1 MRIVRVV
8 ASLLLVAAAAAAGEH
23 LQCGTSDRTNEQSR
37 QLDAWSA
44 AREQMLLSKGAR
56 IAPNA
61 TVRSNIVVLP
71 ADDLNAPFRHPF
83 DLGGRS
89 LVMQRNGAQSFNVT
103 NTALAYDDDRGVEV
117 TLPAGKSYVEV
128 PLTLFHF
135 PFFDRDATTLFIS
148 EYNGIYLDTPAEYG
162 IGQYGDVELVAQQQ
176 AVIAPLLTTNESQFG
191 QVPKIYVKQSDDA
204 ITVTWTTTGTRLS
217 YDIQAKLSRNGDIRF
232 SYRGTD
238 AVVAGSVLVTSAHEP
253 WRSQLTTLASIGDV
267 ANDVSSRIP
276 AAAQAMLDID
286 RTTISRVGDS
296 DVLEA
301 RIKMRA
307 AIDPKLIGSAS
318 DYAGFFVTIGNV
330 QSSFYLYGDGSS
342 EYYTGAWGGGLS
354 SPGARVEGDTIVM
367 TIMQSLIAPWS
378 GKLLPRSTS
387 YLSSVGATADQSIF
401 ELTTDA
407 SRSERHTDFSN
418 ASRTIDGP
426 LHEAFTIPIVS
437 TNTTWKE
444 VKDLYHLQDGAFD
457 AVAIYQNF
465 YTDLI
470 FYAGAYSSGGNAQV
484 EGITA
489 STSVGPNA
497 PRTPA
502 LMHMNKLGYSWNA
515 TPNNAGHVVMHELG
529 HRWLYYFSIMENGQK
544 KFALNPLRQHPAQ
557 FVDTRAAFSVRT
569 DHDASVMGGS
579 LFNENA
585 GSFASTDFAN
595 FGYSWLDLY
604 LMGLADK
611 AEVPPL
617 YYIANST
624 PRLGDA
630 YYPPPSRTFQ
640 GERRDV
646 VIQQVID
653 AMGARR
659 PAYPNTQRTF
669 RTLFVLLADPDRPV
683 TEEEIAA
690 VDSYRETLREKFPI
704 ATGGRATIVTDFD
717 GLTPPRRR
725 TVGR

>member
-1 MRIVRVV
+1 MRFVRVV
-8 ASLLLVAAAAAAGEH
+8 APLLLVAITAAGGEH
-23 LQCGTSDRTNEQSR
+23 LQCGTSERTNEQVR
-37 QLDAWSA
+37 QLDAWST

-61 TVRSNIVVLP
+61 TVQSNIVVLP
-71 ADDLNAPFRHPF
+71 ADEVNAPFRHPF

-89 LVMQRNGAQSFNVT
+89 LMMQRSGTQSFNVT
-103 NTALAYDDDRGVEV
+103 NAALAYDDDRGMEV
-117 TLPAGKSYVEV
+117 TLPAGKSYVEI

-135 PFFDRDATTLFIS
+135 PFFDRDATTLFVS
-148 EYNGIYLDTPAEYG
+148 EYNGIYLDPPDEYG
-162 IGQYGDVELVAQQQ
+162 IGQYGDVELVAQRQ

-191 QVPKIYVKQSDDA
+191 QVPKIYVKQSGEA
-204 ITVTWTTTGTRLS
+204 ITVTWTTTGTRLN
-217 YDIQAKLSRNGDIRF
+217 YDVQAQLSRTGDIRF
-232 SYRGTD
+232 SYRGTE
-238 AVVAGSVLVTSAHEP
+238 AVISGSVIVTSGHEP

-267 ANDVSSRIP
+267 ANDVSTRIP
-276 AAAQAMLDID
+276 TAAQAMLDID
-286 RTTISRVGDS
+286 TTTISRVADS

-307 AIDPKLIGSAS
+307 AIDPKLIGGAS
-318 DYAGFFVTIGNV
+318 DYAAFYVTIGNA

-342 EYYTGAWGGGLS
+342 EYYTGAWGGGMS

-367 TIMQSLIAPWS
+367 TIMQSLIVPWS
-378 GKLLPRSTS
+378 GKLVPRSVT
-387 YLSSVGATADQSIF
+387 YLSSVATTADQSIF
-401 ELTTDA
+401 ELTADA
-407 SRSERHTDFSN
+407 PRSARSIDFS
-418 ASRTIDGP
+418 AAARTIDGP
-426 LHEAFTIPIVS
+426 LYEAFTIPIVS
-437 TNTTWKE
+437 TRGAWNE
-444 VKDLYHLQDGAFD
+444 VKDLYRLQDGAFD

-489 STSVGPNA
+489 STSITPNA

-502 LMHMNKLGYSWNA
+502 LMHMNRIGYSWNA

-569 DHDASVMGGS
+569 DHDASVMGGG
-579 LFNENA
+579 LFTESA
-585 GSFASTDFAN
+585 GSFASTEFAN

-611 AEVPPL
+611 AEVQPL
-617 YYIANST
+617 YYIANSN

-653 AMGARR
+653 AMGTRK

-669 RTLFVLLADPDRPV
+669 RTLFVLLADPDRPI

-690 VDSYRETLREKFPI
+690 VDGYRETLREKFPI
-704 ATGGRATIVTDFD
+704 ATGGRASVVTDFD